1 MQFNRDFFLDKKR
14 EKAKLEAEMKLQV
27 TLEVLVPTAEA
38 EPTGTLNVMCG
49 QFFINTA
56 AFCKE
61 INTQTELME
70 PGVIVPLIIKKGL
83 RAKEYN
89 VVAKPPT
96 TQYLIDSI
104 TRSGFVH
111 YLDIWALIKIKQ
123 RFHTISDTAASKLIF
138 GNMKGVILY
147 SQASL
152 KFFNFED
159 DEVVFNK
166 ADVRLLSLEDSNSNL
181 N

>member
-1 MQFNRDFFLDKKR
+1 MKRDFFLDKKR

-56 AFCKE
+56 SFCKE
-61 INTQTELME
+61 INTQTELMQ

-138 GNMKGVILY
+138 SNMKGVILY
-147 SQASL
+147 SNTSL
-152 KFFNFED
+152 KFFNFEEDD
-159 DEVVFNK
+159 DEANEFNK
-166 ADVRLLSLEDSNSNL
+166 SDIKLLKVDDE
-181 N
+181 

>member
-1 MQFNRDFFLDKKR
+1 MKRDFFLDKKR
-14 EKAKLEAEMKLQV
+14 EKEKLEAEMKLQV

-56 AFCKE
+56 SFCKE

-104 TRSGFVH
+104 TRSGYIH
-111 YLDIWALIKIKQ
+111 YLDLWALVKIKK
-123 RFHTISDTAASKLIF
+123 RFHTISDAAASKLIF
-138 GNMKGVILY
+138 GNLRGRILY
-147 SQASL
+147 SEASL
-152 KFFNFED
+152 QFFDLKKKKNMVLTYQICEC
-159 DEVVFNK
+159 
-166 ADVRLLSLEDSNSNL
+166 
-181 N
+181 